1 MSAGLG
7 RASELAWEQSTAELR
22 AAARW
27 GAADPETI
35 ERTLGRL
42 LPADPD
48 SWLIEWTAAGGAL
61 WAAPDPYDLAG
72 SHLAAASYYA
82 AAIAHIGQTDGTV
95 NERILW
101 QRQRDCWDAAVDAL
115 GAQRLTI
122 QFAQTGLPA
131 YFFSGGPGR
140 RPLIVIDHGGRVATS
155 HAWIQGGAAAH
166 ARGYHWLTFDGP
178 GRQAARRNLRLV
190 LTPRW
195 DTVIDAVLDAAGS
208 RSDVD
213 ASRIALIGADHGALG
228 AAQALTMTNRLAA
241 AALLPGILDA
251 SEPLVN
257 ALPQAMRGPLL
268 EGNRVHFDEEL
279 RLAALFAP
287 DTASVCAERSV
298 TTVICANRSSMSIA
312 ARSASGCDPSISR
325 RSRLRSRSPLRMR
338 RDRGPARPCGSPSS
352 SGRPSIWASWPSAA
366 TRPSSGPGLGSEP
379 TPRRV
384 TPGYAWWG
392 SAECLATR
400 VGVAAGRAR

>member
-1 MSAGLG
+1 MSVGLG

-42 LPADPD
+42 LPADPN
-48 SWLIEWTAAGGAL
+48 SWLMEWTAAAGTI
-61 WAAPDPYDLAG
+61 WAAPDPRDLAG
-72 SHLAAASYYA
+72 SHLAAAFYYA

-95 NERILW
+95 NEQILW
-101 QRQRDCWDAAVDAL
+101 RRQRDCWDAAVDAL
-115 GAQRLTI
+115 GAERLTI
-122 QFAQTGLPA
+122 PFEQAGLPA
-131 YFFSGGPGR
+131 YFFRGGAGC
-140 RPLIVIDHGGRVATS
+140 RPLVVIDHGGRVATS

-195 DTVIDAVLDAAGS
+195 DTVLDAVLDAAAS
-208 RSDVD
+208 RPDVD
-213 ASRIALIGADHGALG
+213 ASRIALIGADHGAFG
-228 AAQALTMTNRLAA
+228 TAQALITTRRLAA
-241 AALLPGILDA
+241 AAVLPGILDA

-268 EGNRVHFDEEL
+268 DGDRPHFDEEL

-287 DTASVCAERSV
+287 DTSSVLRRAIRDYGHMREPLFDIYRRALDFRLRPVDLMKIAIPLAIWSQDG
-298 TTVICANRSSMSIA
+298 AGPWAGQA
-312 ARSASGCDPSISR
+312 ARLAE
-325 RSRLRSRSPLRMR
+325 LV
-338 RDRGPARPCGSPSS
+338 GPAQH
-352 SGRPSIWASWPSAA
+352 
-366 TRPSSGPGLGSEP
+366 LGE
-379 TPRRV
+379 
-384 TPGYAWWG
+384 
-392 SAECLATR
+392 L
-400 VGVAAGRAR
+400 AAGGDAAVEWTGAGF